1 MKSRRPDGRMG
12 STLFVIALVGVLI
25 ASPETAAAQ
34 FGIAAGANFENLG
47 DLDATMSDASF
58 DRATGYHVGLFFNLG
73 AGSFAVQ
80 PGVFLRD
87 FGDVTLVDDARS
99 RSFSMTSIEVPV
111 DLRWHPLSGVP
122 ASPFL
127 MAGPV
132 VGFAT
137 TTDEAVEDA
146 LTELTLSSNVGVGVE
161 IGLSNGG
168 LALVPELRFTR
179 SLTRFFEEGETID
192 IGGVDFTPVDVSR
205 QSAVMLRLG
214 VRF

>member
-1 MKSRRPDGRMG
+1 MQSRSPESRTK
-12 STLFVIALVGVLI
+12 STLLVLAVVSAFI
-25 ASPETAAAQ
+25 VSPETASAQ
-34 FGIAAGANFENLG
+34 FGIAAGANFEKLG
-47 DLDATMSDASF
+47 DLDATMADASF
-58 DRATGYHVGLFFNLG
+58 DRSTGYHVGLFFNLG

-99 RSFSMTSIEVPV
+99 RSFSMTAIEVPV

-137 TTDEAVEDA
+137 TTDESVEDA
-146 LTELTLSSNVGVGVE
+146 LTQLTLSANVGVGVE

-168 LALVPELRFTR
+168 FALVPELRLAR

-192 IGGVDFTPVDVSR
+192 IGGVDFTPVDASR
-205 QSAVMLRLG
+205 HSAVMLRLG